1 MSQAKTVHRKQCLL
15 GSLGATLLSSIV
27 MVLSRSDMLESTLA
41 CVSNQAANIA
51 HAQISAIMLFIS
63 RFIQA
68 FASSSIFALGVATI
82 YDNMPSSQ
90 LGKTMGLV
98 TIDPFFFGGEGNVR
112 GTTVAGMLLQLG
124 GYWAAWSTAFALVIC
139 DGIMRLLMIEIPLSP
154 FLWLQMNDS

>member
-98 TIDPFFFGGEGNVR
+98 TIDLFFLGGNVR
-112 GTTVAGMLLQLG
+112 GNDGGRDASSAWRILG
-124 GYWAAWSTAFALVIC
+124 CMVDCIRIGYL
-139 DGIMRLLMIEIPLSP
+139 
-154 FLWLQMNDS
+154 